1 MILYSLLP
9 LQEFLRVLDSFK
21 DAHSVDIIRVVALE
35 GCAHFFPSDML
46 WKVVPDGHAYAFK
59 KVQKDC
65 CVI

>member
-1 MILYSLLP
+1 
-9 LQEFLRVLDSFK
+9 LRVLDSFK